1 MKIKISSGQCTG
13 CQRCEAICSFQNT
26 GVIVKKNSRI
36 RIEKEETLGRFTP
49 NICIQCKNAK
59 CLMACTVGAIYRDEE
74 KDIVKVDK
82 DKCIGCRECIEACP
96 IDAMR
101 FNGEYAFKCECCE
114 GSPACVEGCFIHAI
128 EFEE

>member
-1 MKIKISSGQCTG
+1 MRIKRASGQCTG

-36 RIEKEETLGRFTP
+36 RIKKEETIGRFAP

-59 CLMACTVGAIYRDEE
+59 CISACPVGAIYRDEE
-74 KDIVKVDK
+74 KDIVRVDK
-82 DKCIGCRECIEACP
+82 DKCIGCGQCVEACP
-96 IDAMR
+96 LGAMR

-114 GSPACVEGCFIHAI
+114 GDPACVKGCFTQAI